1 MMPAKGS
8 PMNGSRG
15 SLGASTAGRTGFVR
29 LDRIRKSYGPV
40 VALDDVSLDVA
51 EGEFVTLLGP
61 SGSGKTT
68 CLRAIA
74 GMLIPDSGSLSIAG
88 RDVSAVPM
96 NKRNIGMVF
105 QNYSLFPHLTVAQ
118 NVAFPLRVRR
128 LATAEIAK
136 QVETA
141 LGLVHLTG
149 LGERRP
155 AQLSG
160 GQQQRVALARAL
172 VFKPD
177 VLLLDEP
184 LSALDRLLREE
195 MQFELR
201 RIHRE
206 TGTTMICVT
215 HDRSEALTMSD
226 RVVVMRDGR
235 IVQDDAPET
244 IYLRS
249 QSRFVAEFLGEVN
262 IIPMELRNGVATDA
276 KGRRLFLA
284 AATAPD
290 GPVDMVLRVENVAVG
305 AASGQSDEHGWRGI
319 VNEAVFL
326 GDAVRF
332 TIDCTPH
339 TLTARIPLDRARG
352 LRAGS
357 EVDIHFDLDHAMVF
371 TRGG

>member
-1 MMPAKGS
+1 MTPKGTPTS
-8 PMNGSRG
+8 
-15 SLGASTAGRTGFVR
+15 ASSGGRAAFVR
-29 LDRIRKSYGPV
+29 LDRIRKSYGSV
-40 VALDDVSLDVA
+40 VALDDISLDIA

-74 GMLIPDSGSLSIAG
+74 GMLTPDSGSLSIAS

-105 QNYSLFPHLTVAQ
+105 QNYSLFPHLTVAE

-128 LATAEIAK
+128 MVTAEIAK
-136 QVETA
+136 QVEAA
-141 LGLVHLTG
+141 LRLVHLTG

-206 TGTTMICVT
+206 TGKTMICVT

-235 IVQDDAPET
+235 IVQDDAPEA

-249 QSRFVAEFLGEVN
+249 ESRFVAEFLGEVN
-262 IIPMELRNGVATDA
+262 VIPLTLRNGIATDPI
-276 KGRRLFLA
+276 GRTLPLA

-290 GPVDMVLRVENVAVG
+290 GPIDMVLRVENVAVV

-319 VNEAVFL
+319 VSEAVFL

-332 TIDCTPH
+332 IIDCKPH
-339 TLTARIPLDRARG
+339 ALTARVPLDRTGG

-357 EVDIHFDLDHAMVF
+357 DVEIHFDLDHTMVF
-371 TRGG
+371 ARDG

>member
-1 MMPAKGS
+1 
-8 PMNGSRG
+8 
-15 SLGASTAGRTGFVR
+15 
-29 LDRIRKSYGPV
+29 
-40 VALDDVSLDVA
+40 
-51 EGEFVTLLGP
+51 
-61 SGSGKTT
+61 
-68 CLRAIA
+68 
-74 GMLIPDSGSLSIAG
+74 
-88 RDVSAVPM
+88 
-96 NKRNIGMVF
+96 
-105 QNYSLFPHLTVAQ
+105 
-118 NVAFPLRVRR
+118 VAFPLRVRR
-128 LATAEIAK
+128 LAAAEITK
-136 QVETA
+136 QVEAA
-141 LGLVHLTG
+141 LGLVHLAG

-262 IIPMELRNGVATDA
+262 VIPMELRNGIATDTT
-276 KGRRLFLA
+276 GRRLPLAA

-290 GPVDMVLRVENVAVG
+290 GPVDMVLRVENVAVD
-305 AASGQSDEHGWRGI
+305 AVSGLPEEYGWRGI

-332 TIDCTPH
+332 LIACTPH

-357 EVDIHFDLDHAMVF
+357 AVDICFDLDHAMVF
-371 TRGG
+371 TRDG